1 MCWQLTDCFL
11 SHFWLI
17 WVVPILVYL
26 NDFESWTTQN
36 PIDDNMTSIGFWSP
50 PLTPYWKWHLALVMS
65 QGYGKQ
71 LEMLLT
77 LKSTFQFQT
86 HNRGRQSKFL
96 DFECINSQT
105 SEWKSSKMSHFY
117 KIFFQVIWWFGLFFS
132 YWPQMASFGLNWPK
146 RASIDLGCPKLASN
160 GI

>member
-1 MCWQLTDCFL
+1 M
-11 SHFWLI
+11 
-17 WVVPILVYL
+17 VPILVYL

-36 PIDDNMTSIGFWSP
+36 PIDDNMTSIGVLSPP

-86 HNRGRQSKFL
+86 HNRGRYSKFL
-96 DFECINSQT
+96 ELECMT
-105 SEWKSSKMSHFY
+105 E
-117 KIFFQVIWWFGLFFS
+117 
-132 YWPQMASFGLNWPK
+132 
-146 RASIDLGCPKLASN
+146 
-160 GI
+160 